1 MPDAKNDPTQHGTGK
16 NDSRR
21 NDPHQ
26 SDAGAPAAAA
36 SDDAL
41 ALVLER
47 TFDAV
52 PERVYRAWT
61 EPEVL
66 KQWFAPLPY
75 TTPSAELD
83 VRPGG
88 RSLIVMRDPEGNDFP
103 NVGVYLEVVP
113 GRRLVSTDAYK
124 EAWVPSERPFL
135 TMDLRFDP
143 LPGDRTRATYVVR
156 HWTKEAYDQ
165 HVAMGFHQGW
175 GTCADQLVAL
185 LASGKA

>member
-1 MPDAKNDPTQHGTGK
+1 MPDAKNEPTQNATGK
-16 NDSRR
+16 DDPRR
-21 NDPHQ
+21 NDPSHD
-26 SDAGAPAAAA
+26 DASAPDAA
-36 SDDAL
+36 SADAL
-41 ALVLER
+41 TLVLER
-47 TFDAV
+47 TFDAG

-88 RSLIVMRDPEGNDFP
+88 RSRIVMRDPEGKDFP
-103 NVGVYLEVVP
+103 NVSVYLEVVP
-113 GRRLVSTDAYK
+113 GRRLVCTDAYQ
-124 EAWVPSERPFL
+124 EAWIPSERPFL

-143 LPGDRTRATYVVR
+143 LPGDRTRATYIVR
-156 HWTKEAYDQ
+156 HWTEEAYDQ
-165 HVAMGFHQGW
+165 HVAMGFHEGW
-175 GTCADQLVAL
+175 GKCADQLVAL